1 MMNKYIPLIVFGV
14 LLNACAQIVLKQ
26 GMRVIGPFGFSV
38 ENIFPILVRAG
49 MNPFILTGLACYVFS
64 VLVWLMVLSRVEVSF
79 AYPLLSIGYVVT
91 AFAGYL
97 FFNENMGYI
106 RWAGVLI
113 ICFGV
118 YLITRTG

>member
-1 MMNKYIPLIVFGV
+1 MNKYIPLILFGV

-26 GMRVIGPFGFSV
+26 GMRVIGTFSFSL
-38 ENIFPILVRAG
+38 ENFFPILAKAG
-49 MNPFILTGLACYVFS
+49 MNPFIIAGLACYVLS
-64 VLVWLMVLSRVEVSF
+64 VLIWLMVLSRVEVTF

-97 FFNENMGYI
+97 FFDENMGYI

-113 ICFGV
+113 ICLGV
-118 YLITRTG
+118 FLITKTG

>member
-1 MMNKYIPLIVFGV
+1 MNKYIPLILFGV

-26 GMRVIGPFGFSV
+26 GMTVIGTFSFSV
-38 ENIFPILVRAG
+38 ENFFPVLAKAG
-49 MNPFILTGLACYVFS
+49 MNLFIIAGLACYVLS
-64 VLVWLMVLSRVEVSF
+64 VFIWLMVLSRVEVTF
-79 AYPLLSIGYVVT
+79 AYTLLSIGYVVT

-97 FFNENMGYI
+97 FFDENMGI
-106 RWAGVLI
+106 VRWAGILV

>member
-1 MMNKYIPLIVFGV
+1 MNKYIPLILFGV

-26 GMRVIGPFGFSV
+26 GMRVIGTFSFSV
-38 ENIFPILVRAG
+38 DNFFPVLIKAG
-49 MNPFILTGLACYVFS
+49 MNPFIISGLACYVLS
-64 VLVWLMVLSRVEVSF
+64 VFIWLMVLSRVEVTF
-79 AYPLLSIGYVVT
+79 AYPLLSVGYVVT

-97 FFNENMGYI
+97 FFGENMNYV
-106 RWAGVLI
+106 RWAGVII